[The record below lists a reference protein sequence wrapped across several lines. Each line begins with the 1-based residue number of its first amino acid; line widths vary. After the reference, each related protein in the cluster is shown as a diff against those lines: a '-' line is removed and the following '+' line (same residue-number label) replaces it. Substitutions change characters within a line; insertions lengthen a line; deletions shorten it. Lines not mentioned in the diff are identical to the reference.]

1 MKIYTIMISC
11 FFVILSSY
19 SCHPSTPAG
28 TSFYHWK
35 SYYDISNQ
43 EMDYLESL
51 DVKEIYL
58 RYFDIGIEAGKAEPL
73 GKLVNKNDFDYPYKV
88 IPTIFITNNT
98 FLKTS
103 TAELDDLVDK
113 TSKLLQI
120 IHKKVSEKEITGIQ
134 LDCDWTDSTREKYF
148 LFIKKIKEKNNWN
161 ISVTIRLHQV
171 KYKKRTGV
179 PPADEFVLMCY
190 NTGEL
195 KNIKEKNSILE
206 PDVVK
211 SYTKGMSDY
220 PHRLELAL
228 PLFSW
233 GVLFRDGKLIKLIRN
248 VNESTFKDSEKFLIE
263 GNQIEILAGTYLNGY
278 YLYPND
284 QIRLEGVSQKMLE
297 ETADILNDHLSPSK
311 IIYYHLDSIIIK
323 KYDHELLENINHKF
337 THR

>member
-1 MKIYTIMISC
+1 MTY
-11 FFVILSSY
+11 V
-19 SCHPSTPAG
+19 
-28 TSFYHWK
+28 
-35 SYYDISNQ
+35 
-43 EMDYLESL
+43 ESL
-51 DVKEIYL
+51 NSKELYL
-58 RYFDIGIEAGKAEPL
+58 RYFDIGMEAGKAEPL
-73 GKLVNKNDFDYPYKV
+73 GKLVNKNDFDYPYEV

-98 FLKTS
+98 FLKTA

-113 TSKLLQI
+113 TSKLLHI
-120 IHKKVSEKEITGIQ
+120 IHKKVSTKEMTKIQ

-148 LFIKKIKEKNNWN
+148 LFINKIKEKNNWD

-171 KYKKRTGV
+171 KYKERTGV

-195 KNIKEKNSILE
+195 KNIEEKNSILE
-206 PDVVK
+206 PSVVK

-233 GVLFRDGKLIKLIRN
+233 GVLFRGGKLIKLIRN
-248 VNESTFKDSEKFLIE
+248 VDGSTFKDNEKFKVE
-263 GNQIEILAGTYLNGY
+263 GNQVEVLAGTYLNGY
-278 YLYPND
+278 YLYPED
-284 QIRLEGVSQKMLE
+284 QIRLEGVSQKTLE
-297 ETADILNDHLSPSK
+297 ETADILREHLSPSK

-323 KYDHELLENINHKF
+323 KYDHESLEDINYKF

>member
-1 MKIYTIMISC
+1 MILISNSC
-11 FFVILSSY
+11 QPPILAS
-19 SCHPSTPAG
+19 

-35 SYYDISNQ
+35 SYYDISNS
-43 EMDYLESL
+43 EMKYLESL
-51 DVKEIYL
+51 DSKELYL
-58 RYFDIGIEAGKAEPL
+58 RYFDIGIEAGKAQPL
-73 GKLVNKNDFDYPYKV
+73 GKLVNKNDFVYPYKI

-98 FLKTS
+98 FLKTP
-103 TAELDDLVDK
+103 TAELDALVDK

-120 IHKKVSEKEITGIQ
+120 IQKKVSKKEITKIQ

-148 LFIKKIKEKNNWN
+148 LFIKKIKEKDKWN

-195 KNIKEKNSILE
+195 KDIKEKNSILE
-206 PDVVK
+206 VGVVK

-220 PHRLELAL
+220 PHQLELAL

-248 VNESTFKDSEKFLIE
+248 VDESTFKDNEKFKVE
-263 GNQIEILAGTYLNGY
+263 GNQVKILAGTYLNGY
-278 YLYPND
+278 YLYLKD
-284 QIRLEGVSQKMLE
+284 QIRLESVSQKTLE
-297 ETADILNDHLSPSK
+297 ETADILSEHLSPSK

-323 KYDHELLENINHKF
+323 RYDHELLENINCKF
-337 THR
+337 TYR